1 MKSSEIIKTP
11 KGKEVTL
18 AVAVTPILVLILLL
32 VLGLAI
38 LPLVIHGT
46 LNDGSIALETIFLLA
61 ISFSVFYMHRLG
73 FSWKEIQEASA
84 SKLKEAVPAL
94 MILFAIGVL
103 IGGWIISGTIPMLVY
118 YGIKLINPDYM
129 YVAAFLVPIV
139 FSMLTGTS
147 WGSAG
152 TIGVVIMGVAIAIDA
167 NLAIT
172 AGAVVGGAYFGDKL
186 SPLSDT
192 TNFAAMGAG
201 VDLYDHIKS
210 MLYTTVPATII
221 AIILYVILGFTNTP
235 ATTDINDPKIVETL
249 NSLKTAF
256 NFSLLLLIP
265 PLIVLFGAFTRK
277 PTAPTLVT
285 SALVAVV
292 IGLFMQPF
300 GMMDV
305 FNTLKSGFNL
315 NMVKHLDVVPE
326 SDVLKTLQRGG
337 LYGLIEGI
345 VVAMLVFTFLGTLEL
360 INAISITVKGIFSWV
375 KGFRTLVL
383 STLVATGITN
393 ALTANQTAT
402 SFMIGSIFRKKYD
415 DMGVQRRVLSR
426 SIEDNG
432 TLLESLLP
440 WHPTGIFMTLT
451 LGVPVAQY
459 AQFQFLSLAN
469 IAIAFIYASFG
480 LFIFKTTPKS

>member
-1 MKSSEIIKTP
+1 MDQKTTP
-11 KGKEVTL
+11 KGTSVSFMM
-18 AVAVTPILVLILLL
+18 AFIPVLVLVILLI
-32 VLGLAI
+32 LGLAA
-38 LPLVIHGT
+38 LPLLIHGS
-46 LNDGSIALETIFLLA
+46 LNKGSVALETIFLLA
-61 ISFSVFYMHRLG
+61 ISFAATYMIYLG
-73 FSWKEIQEASA
+73 FSWKEIQNAAA

-103 IGGWIISGTIPMLVY
+103 IGSWIISGTIPMLVY
-118 YGIKLINPDYM
+118 YGIKMINPNYL
-129 YVAAFLVPIV
+129 YIAAFLVPIV

-201 VDLYDHIKS
+201 VDLYEHIRS
-210 MLYTTVPATII
+210 MLYTTVPSTIL
-221 AIILYVILGFTNTP
+221 AVILYLILGFTHKP
-235 ATTDINDPKIVETL
+235 AISSLNDPQIIETL
-249 NSLKTAF
+249 NSLSSAF
-256 NFSLLLLIP
+256 HFSPFLLIP
-265 PLIVLFGAFTRK
+265 PIIVLVGAFTKK
-277 PTAPTLVT
+277 PTAPTLIVSSLT
-285 SALVAVV
+285 AIVMALF
-292 IGLFMQPF
+292 IQPF
-300 GMMDV
+300 SVIDI
-305 FNTLKSGFNL
+305 FNALKGGFNL
-315 NMVKHLDVVPE
+315 SMVQHLDVLPE

-345 VVAMLVFTFLGTLEL
+345 VVAMLVFTFLGILEL
-360 INAISITVKGIFSWV
+360 INAVSVIVKGLFVGI
-375 KGFRTLVL
+375 KGAKTLVL
-383 STLVATGITN
+383 TTLVSTGLTN
-393 ALTANQTAT
+393 GLTANQTAT
-402 SFMIGSIFRKKYD
+402 SFLIGSIFGKKYD
-415 DMGVQRRVLSR
+415 EMGVERRVLSR

-459 AQFQFLSLAN
+459 AQFQFLSLFN
-469 IAIAFIYASFG
+469 IAIAFTYAALG
-480 LFIFKTTPKS
+480 LFIFKVKEK